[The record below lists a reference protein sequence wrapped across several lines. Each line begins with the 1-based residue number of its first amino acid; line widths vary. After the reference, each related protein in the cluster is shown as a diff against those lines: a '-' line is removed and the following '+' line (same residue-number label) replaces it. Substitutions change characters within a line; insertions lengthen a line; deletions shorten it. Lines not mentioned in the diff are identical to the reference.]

1 MYNQLHEGLEAEGLE
16 QGWERWAEGPPSA
29 TVASLYDQG
38 GYVSLV
44 KNEEGKRR
52 KRKRGRK
59 KVRGQTENKRSLLPV

>member
-1 MYNQLHEGLEAEGLE
+1 MRVWKLR
-16 QGWERWAEGPPSA
+16 GWSRAGRGGQKGPPSA